1 MNEPERNV
9 ARMQQ
14 ILEERARAL
23 AEASEGEVKDES
35 LDLLVIG
42 IGKEKLGVR
51 INQISE
57 ILPFKTV
64 SYIPGISAWWAG
76 LINLRSNLVPLLDL
90 REYLG
95 LSALPNNEDKRGSML
110 RRSNSGLR
118 SQKSIESSLEIVIL
132 DNGSYQLGLLVDCIF
147 NIRKIFKKEIN
158 SPLRK
163 SEMVNINVVEGVTT
177 DLVTILNMGQLFA
190 DSRLI
195 IQGMIN

>member
-35 LDLLVIG
+35 LDLLIIG